1 MTSLRRFFSRGLN
14 ILGLLIVVFFAIVA
28 LAAPLLAPPD
38 DPANPSQYKT
48 VGILSNVPKPPTEEA
63 ILGTTPGSFDVYYT
77 LIWGS
82 RSAFRVGLIVTLLT
96 ALIGISIGSTSAYLG
111 GRTNTILMRIT
122 DAFLAFPAIA
132 GVGLFTQILIRP
144 GFDIEPG
151 PIQTF
156 LAEIE
161 VGPITLALICFSW
174 MPYARL
180 INSMILKLNNEEFIQ
195 AAHALG
201 AGFFR
206 VVFRHLIPNA
216 ISPIVVLA
224 ARDIGGMVLLA
235 AGFTF
240 IGFPGGSSWGT
251 MLVKSRS
258 WIVGPAGNPLAYW
271 WTFIPITLA
280 LLAFGIGWN
289 LLGDGLN
296 ILLHPQLVHTT
307 KLDQFW
313 HNFRRKPQPVSGE
326 ISTISNIE

>member
-1 MTSLRRFFSRGLN
+1 MISGRRFFSRGLN
-14 ILGLLIVVFFAIVA
+14 ILGLLIVLGFFLIA
-28 LAAPLLAPPD
+28 LAAPFIAPPE
-38 DPANPSQYKT
+38 DPSNPSQFKNT
-48 VGILSNVPKPPTEEA
+48 GSISNIPKPPTDEL
-63 ILGTTPGSFDVYYT
+63 ILGTSPGSFDVYYT
-77 LIWGS
+77 LIWGT
-82 RSAFRVGLIVTLLT
+82 RSAFRVGLVITILT
-96 ALIGISIGSTSAYLG
+96 SVIGIFIGSISAYIG
-111 GRTNTILMRIT
+111 GGINTILMRFT
-122 DAFLAFPAIA
+122 DSFLAFPIIA
-132 GVGLFTQILIRP
+132 GVGLFSQIIVRP
-144 GFDIEPG
+144 GFEVQPS
-151 PIQTF
+151 PLQNF
-156 LAEIE
+156 FSESN

-180 INSMILKLNNEEFIQ
+180 MNSMILRLKNEEFIQ

-206 VVFRHLIPNA
+206 VIFKHLIPNS

-251 MLVKSRS
+251 MLVQSRD

-271 WTFIPITLA
+271 WTFVPITSA
-280 LLAFGIGWN
+280 LLLFGIGWN

-307 KLDQFW
+307 RLDEFW
-313 HNFRRKPQPVSGE
+313 ISFRRKSEPASPD
-326 ISTISNIE
+326 ISTLSQLE